1 VLLEQ
6 RQKIDEKQEKQ
17 TEWSPGWLMG
27 QAIVETVGFFVKSLP
42 EVLWMAEGQ
51 TGFLRGQL
59 IEKGSLQ
66 SPTGVRYERHKRGE

>member
-1 VLLEQ
+1 
-6 RQKIDEKQEKQ
+6 
-17 TEWSPGWLMG
+17 MG